1 LFFSAQA
8 NECAESP
15 KYDTKKSASALSSV
29 WERGARGMHRGYLFA
44 VLLFACQASAWAGP
58 SPDTGKNAASATSVT
73 KSPGERAVQTDPVIA
88 LIRSKLAGRGLS
100 SNADPAD
107 IAALQAFYGN
117 SSAARLW
124 ITDMGLSAR
133 AQTALFEIERA
144 NDWGL
149 DAAAFELPPAMDL
162 PTSLDEEATAEIKL
176 DLAILKY
183 ARFARGGRLN
193 PRELSGLFDQAP
205 TLRDPRI
212 VLREIASA
220 RAPDAYLQSL
230 HPKHEPFVRLR
241 HALLKMRDGAGGNST
256 DINRIIINMERWR
269 WMPDELGPLY
279 VWSNT
284 PEFMLYVVK
293 DGKTIFADKT
303 QVGTADDPTPVFS
316 ADMTTIV
323 FNPEWIA
330 PSSVLVK
337 SLLPRLRKQNYS
349 ILDKY
354 AFSVSYQGNPVN
366 PTKIDWTRVNIRDYT
381 FTQKPGPK
389 SNLGK
394 VKFLLPNR
402 HDVLL
407 HDTFAARRK
416 VFQQSMRA
424 IGYGCVRMER
434 ADRFAEVLLA
444 EDKGWSASEVNE
456 LWEHGVNSPVAL
468 DRKIPVHLTYF
479 TAVVDDTGKVSRF
492 ADLYGLDKKLAMA
505 LFRNATAPAKPSS
518 EIKKPREEAGAPA
531 PPAQKSGINMDAAS
545 NAQIVAATW
554 YGNEFRGSRTASGE
568 VFNPEG
574 LTAAHKSL
582 PFGTCLVVGNP
593 RTGRSVIVRVNDRGP
608 FTEGMTLD
616 LSAGA
621 ARVIGMHSTQ
631 KVSMKRC

>member
-1 LFFSAQA
+1 MDKPA
-8 NECAESP
+8 
-15 KYDTKKSASALSSV
+15 D
-29 WERGARGMHRGYLFA
+29 ERPTHADLVVDR
-44 VLLFACQASAWAGP
+44 
-58 SPDTGKNAASATSVT
+58 
-73 KSPGERAVQTDPVIA
+73 
-88 LIRSKLAGRGLS
+88 IRSKLADPGLHS
-100 SNADPAD
+100 TADPAD
-107 IAALQAFYGN
+107 LAALEAFYGH
-117 SSAARLW
+117 SSAAPLW
-124 ITDMGLSAR
+124 VTDMGLSSR
-133 AQTALFEIERA
+133 AQSALFEIEKA

-149 DAAAFELPPAMDL
+149 DAAAFELPPAGDL
-162 PTSLDEEATAEIKL
+162 PASLDEEATTEIKL

-193 PRELSGLFDQAP
+193 PRELSELFDQVP
-205 TLRDPRI
+205 PLRDPKI
-212 VLREIASA
+212 VLMEISA
-220 RAPDAYLQSL
+220 ARVTDAYLQSL
-230 HPKHEPFVRLR
+230 HPKHEQFIRLR
-241 HALLKMRDGAGGNST
+241 QALLRMRKEAAANSA
-256 DINRIIINMERWR
+256 DIRRLIINMERWR
-269 WMPDELGPLY
+269 WMPEDLGSLY

-293 DGKTIFADKT
+293 DGKTLFADKT

-330 PSSVLVK
+330 PSSVLLK
-337 SLLPRLRKQNYS
+337 SLLPRLRKKNYS
-349 ILDKY
+349 ILEKY

-366 PTKIDWTRVNIRDYT
+366 PTKIDWTRVNIRDFT

-407 HDTFAARRK
+407 HDTFPARRK

-424 IGYGCVRMER
+424 IGYGCVRMEQPDHL
-434 ADRFAEVLLA
+434 AQVLLA
-444 EDKGWSASEVNE
+444 EDKGWSASEVSD
-456 LWEHGVNSPVAL
+456 LWDHSINGPVLL

-479 TAVVDDTGKVSRF
+479 TAVVDDTGKVTSF
-492 ADLYGLDKKLAMA
+492 ADLYGLDKKLTTA
-505 LFRNATAPAKPSS
+505 LFGTTLSAQAPA
-518 EIKKPREEAGAPA
+518 IKKQRQEAGVSALAAP
-531 PPAQKSGINMDAAS
+531 NAAEGE
-545 NAQIVAATW
+545 VVTATW
-554 YGNEFRGSRTASGE
+554 YGDEFRGSRTASGE
-568 VFNPEG
+568 VFNPDG

-582 PFGTCLVVGNP
+582 PFGTCLEVGNP
-593 RTGRSVIVRVNDRGP
+593 RTRKTVTVLVNDRGP

-621 ARVIGMHSTQ
+621 ARAIGMRSTQ

>member
-1 LFFSAQA
+1 
-8 NECAESP
+8 
-15 KYDTKKSASALSSV
+15 
-29 WERGARGMHRGYLFA
+29 MHRGYLFA
-44 VLLFACQASAWAGP
+44 VLLFACQASAWAG
-58 SPDTGKNAASATSVT
+58 SPHDTGDNAASATSVT
-73 KSPGERAVQTDPVIA
+73 NSTGERAVQTDRVIA
-88 LIRSKLAGRGLS
+88 LIRLKLAGSVLS

-107 IAALQAFYGN
+107 LAALQAFYG
-117 SSAARLW
+117 SSNAAPLW
-124 ITDMGLSAR
+124 MTDMGLSTR
-133 AQTALFEIERA
+133 AQSALFEIEKA
-144 NDWGL
+144 DDWGL
-149 DAAAFELPPAMDL
+149 DAAAFELPSPFDL
-162 PTSLDEEATAEIKL
+162 PAGPDDQASKEITL

-193 PRELSGLFDQAP
+193 PRELSGLFDQAAS
-205 TLRDPRI
+205 LRDPKI
-212 VLREIASA
+212 VLMEIAA
-220 RAPDAYLQSL
+220 AKVPDAYLQSL
-230 HPKHEPFVRLR
+230 HPQHEQFVRLR
-241 HALLKMRDGAGGNST
+241 QALLRMRSEAAPNSA
-256 DINRIIINMERWR
+256 DIRRLIVNMERWR
-269 WMPDELGPLY
+269 WMPEDLGPLY

-293 DGKTIFADKT
+293 DGSTIFADKT
-303 QVGTADDPTPVFS
+303 QVGTADDPTPVLS

-337 SLLPRLRKQNYS
+337 SLLPRLRKQNFS

-366 PTKIDWTRVNIRDYT
+366 PTKVDWTRVNIRDYT
-381 FTQKPGPK
+381 FTQKPGSK

-424 IGYGCVRMER
+424 IGYGCVRMENPQH
-434 ADRFAEVLLA
+434 FAEVLLS
-444 EDKGWSASEVNE
+444 EDKGWSATEVSE
-456 LWEHGVNSPVAL
+456 LWEHSVNSPVSL

-479 TAVVDDTGKVSRF
+479 TAVVDDTGKVTSF
-492 ADLYGLDKKLAMA
+492 ADLYGLDKKLATA
-505 LFRNATAPAKPSS
+505 LFGNTATPAQAAPA
-518 EIKKPREEAGAPA
+518 IKKQPQEASALPA
-531 PPAQKSGINMDAAS
+531 PNPGKRE
-545 NAQIVAATW
+545 IVTATW

-568 VFNPEG
+568 VFNPDG

-582 PFGTCLVVGNP
+582 PFGTCLEVGNP
-593 RTGRSVIVRVNDRGP
+593 RTRKTVIVRVNDRGP

-621 ARVIGMHSTQ
+621 ARAIGMRSTQ
-631 KVSMKRC
+631 KVWMIRCAQTAEQ

>member
-1 LFFSAQA
+1 LFFPAQA
-8 NECAESP
+8 NECAEPP
-15 KYDTKKSASALSSV
+15 KYDTKKSASALSSA

-44 VLLFACQASAWAGP
+44 ILLFACQASAWAGP
-58 SPDTGKNAASATSVT
+58 SPDTGENAASATSVT

-162 PTSLDEEATAEIKL
+162 PTRLDEEATAEIKL

-193 PRELSGLFDQAP
+193 PPELSGLFDQAP

-212 VLREIASA
+212 VLMEIASA

-230 HPKHEPFVRLR
+230 HPKHEQFVRLR
-241 HALLKMRDGAGGNST
+241 HALLKMRDGAGGDST

-354 AFSVSYQGNPVN
+354 AFLVSYQGNPVN

-434 ADRFAEVLLA
+434 PDRFAEVLLA

-505 LFRNATAPAKPSS
+505 LFRSATAPAKPSS

>member
-1 LFFSAQA
+1 
-8 NECAESP
+8 
-15 KYDTKKSASALSSV
+15 
-29 WERGARGMHRGYLFA
+29 
-44 VLLFACQASAWAGP
+44 VL
-58 SPDTGKNAASATSVT
+58 
-73 KSPGERAVQTDPVIA
+73 
-88 LIRSKLAGRGLS
+88 
-100 SNADPAD
+100 PA
-107 IAALQAFYGN
+107 
-117 SSAARLW
+117 
-124 ITDMGLSAR
+124 
-133 AQTALFEIERA
+133 
-144 NDWGL
+144 
-149 DAAAFELPPAMDL
+149 
-162 PTSLDEEATAEIKL
+162 SLDEEAVAEIKL

-193 PRELSGLFDQAP
+193 PSELSGLFDQTP
-205 TLRDPRI
+205 PLRDPRA
-212 VLREIASA
+212 VLMEIASA
-220 RAPDAYLQSL
+220 KAPDAYLQSL
-230 HPKHEPFVRLR
+230 HPKHDQFVRLR
-241 HALLKMRDGAGGNST
+241 HALLKMRDEAGAKST
-256 DINRIIINMERWR
+256 DINRLIINMERWR
-269 WMPDELGPLY
+269 WMPEELGPLY

-330 PSSVLVK
+330 PSSVLLK

-349 ILDKY
+349 ILTKY

-366 PTKIDWTRVNIRDYT
+366 PTKVDWTRVNIRDFT

-416 VFQQSMRA
+416 VFQQSTRA
-424 IGYGCVRMER
+424 IGYGCVRMENPQH
-434 ADRFAEVLLA
+434 FAEVLLS
-444 EDKGWSASEVNE
+444 EDKGWSATEVSE
-456 LWEHGVNSPVAL
+456 LWEHSVNSPVSL

-479 TAVVDDTGKVSRF
+479 TAVVDDTGKVISF
-492 ADLYGLDKKLAMA
+492 ADLYGLDKKLATA
-505 LFRNATAPAKPSS
+505 VFSNTTAPAQSAPT
-518 EIKKPREEAGAPA
+518 IKKQPQEASTLPA
-531 PPAQKSGINMDAAS
+531 ANPAKGE
-545 NAQIVAATW
+545 IVTATW

-568 VFNPEG
+568 IFNPDG

-582 PFGTCLVVGNP
+582 PFGTCLEVGNP
-593 RTGRSVIVRVNDRGP
+593 RTRKSVIVRVNDRGP
-608 FTEGMTLD
+608 FTEGITLD
-616 LSAGA
+616 LAAGSARA
-621 ARVIGMHSTQ
+621 IGMRSTQ

>member
-1 LFFSAQA
+1 
-8 NECAESP
+8 
-15 KYDTKKSASALSSV
+15 
-29 WERGARGMHRGYLFA
+29 MHRGYLFA

>member
-73 KSPGERAVQTDPVIA
+73 KSPGERAVQTDPVIP

-568 VFNPEG
+568 VFDPEG

>member
-1 LFFSAQA
+1 MYQ
-8 NECAESP
+8 
-15 KYDTKKSASALSSV
+15 
-29 WERGARGMHRGYLFA
+29 GYLFA
-44 VLLFACQASAWAGP
+44 VLLFASQASAWAGP
-58 SPDTGKNAASATSVT
+58 PHNTGENAASATSVT
-73 KSPGERAVQTDPVIA
+73 NSPSERAVRTDPVVD
-88 LIRSKLAGRGLS
+88 LIRSKLVEPSLRS
-100 SNADPAD
+100 TADPAD
-107 IAALQAFYGN
+107 VAALQAFY
-117 SSAARLW
+117 SSRAAPLW
-124 ITDMGLSAR
+124 ITDMGLSTR
-133 AQTALFEIERA
+133 AQSALFEIERA

-149 DAAAFELPPAMDL
+149 DAAAFELPPWGAL
-162 PTSLDEEATAEIKL
+162 PASLDEEAVAEIKL

-193 PRELSGLFDQAP
+193 PSELSGLFDQTP
-205 TLRDPRI
+205 PLRDPRA
-212 VLREIASA
+212 VLMEIASA
-220 RAPDAYLQSL
+220 KAPDAYLQSL
-230 HPKHEPFVRLR
+230 HPKHDQFVRLR
-241 HALLKMRDGAGGNST
+241 HALLKMRDEAGAKST
-256 DINRIIINMERWR
+256 DINRLIINMERWR
-269 WMPDELGPLY
+269 WMPEVLGPLY

-330 PSSVLVK
+330 PSSVLLK

-349 ILDKY
+349 ILTKY

-366 PTKIDWTRVNIRDYT
+366 PTKVDWTRVNIRDFT

-416 VFQQSMRA
+416 VFQQSTRA
-424 IGYGCVRMER
+424 IGYGCVRMENPQH
-434 ADRFAEVLLA
+434 FAEVLLS
-444 EDKGWSASEVNE
+444 EDKGWSATEVSE
-456 LWEHGVNSPVAL
+456 LWEHSVNSPVSL

-479 TAVVDDTGKVSRF
+479 TAVVDDTGKVISF
-492 ADLYGLDKKLAMA
+492 ADLYGLDKKLATA
-505 LFRNATAPAKPSS
+505 VFSNTTAPAQSAPTMKKQPQEASTLPAANPAKG
-518 EIKKPREEAGAPA
+518 EI
-531 PPAQKSGINMDAAS
+531 
-545 NAQIVAATW
+545 VTATW

-568 VFNPEG
+568 IFNPDG

-582 PFGTCLVVGNP
+582 PFGTCLEVGNP
-593 RTGRSVIVRVNDRGP
+593 RTRKSVIVRVNDRGP
-608 FTEGMTLD
+608 FTEGITLD
-616 LSAGA
+616 LAAGSARA
-621 ARVIGMHSTQ
+621 IGMRSTQ

>member
-1 LFFSAQA
+1 VTL
-8 NECAESP
+8 
-15 KYDTKKSASALSSV
+15 K
-29 WERGARGMHRGYLFA
+29 RGARGMHQGYLFA

-58 SPDTGKNAASATSVT
+58 SHDFGENAASATSVT
-73 KSPGERAVQTDPVIA
+73 KSPDERAVQTDPVIA
-88 LIRSKLAGRGLS
+88 LIRSKLTEPGLRS
-100 SNADPAD
+100 YADPVD
-107 IAALQAFYGN
+107 LAALQAFYA
-117 SSAARLW
+117 SSGAARLW

-144 NDWGL
+144 DDWGL
-149 DAAAFELPPAMDL
+149 HADAFELPPASDL
-162 PTSLDEEATAEIKL
+162 PASRDVEATAEIRL

-193 PRELSGLFDQAP
+193 PRELSRLFDQVP
-205 TLRDPRI
+205 PVRDPKI
-212 VLREIASA
+212 VLMEIASA
-220 RAPDAYLQSL
+220 RAPDVYLQSL
-230 HPKHEPFVRLR
+230 HPKYEQFVRLR
-241 HALLKMRDGAGGNST
+241 HALLKMRDEAGGNST

-269 WMPDELGPLY
+269 WMPEELGPLY
-279 VWSNT
+279 VWNNT

-303 QVGTADDPTPVFS
+303 QVGTPDDPTPVFS
-316 ADMTTIV
+316 ANMTTIV

-394 VKFLLPNR
+394 VKFLFPNR

-434 ADRFAEVLLA
+434 PDRFTEVLLA

-479 TAVVDDTGKVSRF
+479 TAVVDDTGKVTSF
-492 ADLYGLDKKLAMA
+492 SDLYGLDKKLTTA
-505 LFRNATAPAKPSS
+505 LFGSTTAPDQSGA
-518 EIKKPREEAGAPA
+518 EMKKPRQAA
-531 PPAQKSGINMDAAS
+531 AAS
-545 NAQIVAATW
+545 ALLVTTDKGEVVAATW
-554 YGNEFRGSRTASGE
+554 YGDEFRGSRTASGE
-568 VFNPEG
+568 VFNPDG

-582 PFGTCLVVGNP
+582 PFGTCLEVGNP
-593 RTGRSVIVRVNDRGP
+593 RTRKTVIVRVNDRGP

-621 ARVIGMHSTQ
+621 ARAIGMRSTQ
-631 KVSMKRC
+631 KVSMRRCRLLTQGR

>member
-1 LFFSAQA
+1 
-8 NECAESP
+8 
-15 KYDTKKSASALSSV
+15 
-29 WERGARGMHRGYLFA
+29 MHRGYLFA

-73 KSPGERAVQTDPVIA
+73 KSPGERAVQTDPVIP

>member
-1 LFFSAQA
+1 
-8 NECAESP
+8 
-15 KYDTKKSASALSSV
+15 
-29 WERGARGMHRGYLFA
+29 MHRGYLFA
-44 VLLFACQASAWAGP
+44 VLLFACQASAWAG
-58 SPDTGKNAASATSVT
+58 SPHDTGDNAASATSVT
-73 KSPGERAVQTDPVIA
+73 NSTGERAVQTDRVIA
-88 LIRSKLAGRGLS
+88 LIRLKLAGSVLS

-107 IAALQAFYGN
+107 LAALQAFYG
-117 SSAARLW
+117 SSNAAPLW
-124 ITDMGLSAR
+124 MTDMGLSTR
-133 AQTALFEIERA
+133 AQSALFEIEKA
-144 NDWGL
+144 DDWGL
-149 DAAAFELPPAMDL
+149 DAAAFELPSPFDL
-162 PTSLDEEATAEIKL
+162 PAGPDDQASTEITL

-193 PRELSGLFDQAP
+193 PRELSGLFDQAAS
-205 TLRDPRI
+205 LRDPKI
-212 VLREIASA
+212 VLMEIAA
-220 RAPDAYLQSL
+220 AKVPDAYLQSL
-230 HPKHEPFVRLR
+230 HPQHEQFVRLR
-241 HALLKMRDGAGGNST
+241 QALLRMRSEAAPNSA
-256 DINRIIINMERWR
+256 DIRRLIVNMERWR
-269 WMPDELGPLY
+269 WMPEDLGPLY

-293 DGKTIFADKT
+293 DGSTIFADKT
-303 QVGTADDPTPVFS
+303 QVGTADDPTPVLS

-337 SLLPRLRKQNYS
+337 SLLPRLRKQNFS

-366 PTKIDWTRVNIRDYT
+366 PTKVDWTRVNIRDYT
-381 FTQKPGPK
+381 FTQKPGSK

-394 VKFLLPNR
+394 VKFLLQNR

-424 IGYGCVRMER
+424 IGYGCVRMENPQH
-434 ADRFAEVLLA
+434 FAEVLLS
-444 EDKGWSASEVNE
+444 EDKGWSATEVSE
-456 LWEHGVNSPVAL
+456 LWEHSVNSPVSL

-479 TAVVDDTGKVSRF
+479 TAVVDDTGKVTSF
-492 ADLYGLDKKLAMA
+492 ADLYGLDKKLATA
-505 LFRNATAPAKPSS
+505 LFGNTATPAQAAPA
-518 EIKKPREEAGAPA
+518 IKKQPQEASALPA
-531 PPAQKSGINMDAAS
+531 PNPGKRE
-545 NAQIVAATW
+545 IVTATW

-568 VFNPEG
+568 VFNPDG

-582 PFGTCLVVGNP
+582 PFGTCLEVGNP
-593 RTGRSVIVRVNDRGP
+593 RTRKTVIVRVNDRGP

-621 ARVIGMHSTQ
+621 ARAIGMRSTQ
-631 KVSMKRC
+631 KVWMIRCAQTAEQ